1 MYIWKHYLDAQSFNL
16 WQSSSKLDYIFINLN
31 FSSRGG
37 HSQTVVNT
45 TAKKFWKTWTVTHLL
60 KVRQNSGCIAGND
73 GWQFLYQKG
82 HDNMLVDRG
91 EEILFN
97 IVIDSTGARFGGLSC
112 VRLRCQLSFRL
123 NMTSY
128 VLVVSWNACLIK
140 WKEDKMKTWISFL
153 YILRADSGF
162 YSTMGV

>member
-1 MYIWKHYLDAQSFNL
+1 M
-16 WQSSSKLDYIFINLN
+16 
-31 FSSRGG
+31 
-37 HSQTVVNT
+37 
-45 TAKKFWKTWTVTHLL
+45 THLL

-97 IVIDSTGARFGGLSC
+97 IVIDSTGARFGGLIIMCKTSMST
-112 VRLRCQLSFRL
+112 LSFRL

-140 WKEDKMKTWISFL
+140 
-153 YILRADSGF
+153 
-162 YSTMGV
+162 

>member
-1 MYIWKHYLDAQSFNL
+1 MSLTQRLYFGNAVLRYNSPVSRKFRWLYMEVYSYFSLKLPKWSIDMWKHYLDAQSFNL
-16 WQSSSKLDYIFINLN
+16 WQSSSKLDSVFINLN
-31 FSSRGG
+31 FPSRGG

-112 VRLRCQLSFRL
+112 VRLRCQLSRF
-123 NMTSY
+123 
-128 VLVVSWNACLIK
+128 V
-140 WKEDKMKTWISFL
+140 
-153 YILRADSGF
+153 
-162 YSTMGV
+162 

>member
-1 MYIWKHYLDAQSFNL
+1 MEVYSYFSLKLPKWSMYIWKHYLDAQSFNL
-16 WQSSSKLDYIFINLN
+16 WQSSSKLDSVFINLN

-91 EEILFN
+91 WRPCLKHDVGSHLVAMECDVLPWRHNAAFG
-97 IVIDSTGARFGGLSC
+97 VTGQPSTLLSAKLHP
-112 VRLRCQLSFRL
+112 R
-123 NMTSY
+123 
-128 VLVVSWNACLIK
+128 
-140 WKEDKMKTWISFL
+140 
-153 YILRADSGF
+153 SGH
-162 YSTMGV
+162 YHKL